1 MSKKRHK
8 NRQDLS
14 GRSNANNNTNPAN
27 NNRQQQMN
35 FTNPFGIN
43 PNQLLSMFGN
53 IDMNQINS
61 MLQSMGTEGFDFN
74 NFNLGSIQNLMNGM
88 VRMPNN
94 QQNNQNFQQSQAN
107 RTKNMQK
114 ENVNSGKSDSH
125 QNIDSYSY
133 DDDDD
138 NIQMLNSLRNIVG
151 ENRREFI
158 DKIIKLYNEGA
169 FED

>member
-8 NRQDLS
+8 NRQEGS
-14 GRSNANNNTNPAN
+14 RSNNNINN

-35 FTNPFGIN
+35 YNNPFGIN

-61 MLQSMGTEGFDFN
+61 MLQSMGADGFDFN

-88 VRMPNN
+88 GRNPVQ
-94 QQNNQNFQQSQAN
+94 QQNLQNNVQGQQNTQRN
-107 RTKNMQK
+107 
-114 ENVNSGKSDSH
+114 
-125 QNIDSYSY
+125 NIGDE
-133 DDDDD
+133 DD
-138 NIQMLNSLRNIVG
+138 NIQLLNSFRNIVG
-151 ENRREFI
+151 EEKKDFI
-158 DKIIKLYNEGA
+158 DKIIKLYNDGA

>member
-1 MSKKRHK
+1 MSRKRHK
-8 NRQDLS
+8 NRQEVS
-14 GRSNANNNTNPAN
+14 STNNTTNN

-35 FTNPFGIN
+35 YNTPFGIN

-88 VRMPNN
+88 GRNQGKQQGQVNN
-94 QQNNQNFQQSQAN
+94 KQGQMNTQKSNINTSQ
-107 RTKNMQK
+107 KVSLDDI
-114 ENVNSGKSDSH
+114 EDSF
-125 QNIDSYSY
+125 
-133 DDDDD
+133 DDD
-138 NIQMLNSLRNIVG
+138 NIQLLHSFRNIVG
-151 ENRREFI
+151 EEKKEFI

>member
-8 NRQDLS
+8 NRQEVS
-14 GRSNANNNTNPAN
+14 STSNNNNN

-35 FTNPFGIN
+35 YNNPFGIN

-61 MLQSMGTEGFDFN
+61 MLQSMGADGFDFN
-74 NFNLGSIQNLMNGM
+74 NFNLGSLQNLMNGM
-88 VRMPNN
+88 GRNTAQ
-94 QQNNQNFQQSQAN
+94 QQNPQNNGQGQQNTQRNNTGMSQKQTFDDFN
-107 RTKNMQK
+107 
-114 ENVNSGKSDSH
+114 EL
-125 QNIDSYSY
+125 

-138 NIQMLNSLRNIVG
+138 NIQLLNSFRNIVG
-151 ENRREFI
+151 EEKKDFI
-158 DKIIKLYNEGA
+158 DKIIKLYNDGA

>member
-8 NRQDLS
+8 NRKEV
-14 GRSNANNNTNPAN
+14 SNTNNTKN
-27 NNRQQQMN
+27 NFNRQQQMN
-35 FTNPFGIN
+35 YNNPFGIN

-61 MLQSMGTEGFDFN
+61 MLQSMGADGFDFN

-88 VRMPNN
+88 GRNNTQQQQN
-94 QQNNQNFQQSQAN
+94 QQNNNQWQTNNFGDNQKQNLDTLNNFDF
-107 RTKNMQK
+107 
-114 ENVNSGKSDSH
+114 E
-125 QNIDSYSY
+125 
-133 DDDDD
+133 DD
-138 NIQMLNSLRNIVG
+138 NIQLLNSFRNIVG
-151 ENRREFI
+151 EEKKEFI

>member
-1 MSKKRHK
+1 MSKKRHR
-8 NRQDLS
+8 NRQEVS
-14 GRSNANNNTNPAN
+14 STNNNNN

-35 FTNPFGIN
+35 YNNPFGIN

-61 MLQSMGTEGFDFN
+61 MLQSMGADGFDFN

-88 VRMPNN
+88 GRNQGQQSNRPNN
-94 QQNNQNFQQSQAN
+94 NQGQKNNAEVNHKQSFDGL
-107 RTKNMQK
+107 K
-114 ENVNSGKSDSH
+114 DL
-125 QNIDSYSY
+125 
-133 DDDDD
+133 DDEDD
-138 NIQMLNSLRNIVG
+138 NIQLLNSFRNIVG
-151 ENRREFI
+151 EDKRAFI

>member
-8 NRQDLS
+8 NRQEVS
-14 GRSNANNNTNPAN
+14 STSNNNNN

-35 FTNPFGIN
+35 YNNPFGIN

-61 MLQSMGTEGFDFN
+61 MLQSMGADGFDFN

-88 VRMPNN
+88 GRNLG
-94 QQNNQNFQQSQAN
+94 QQQNFQNNGQGQQN
-107 RTKNMQK
+107 TQRN
-114 ENVNSGKSDSH
+114 NSEMNHK
-125 QNIDSYSY
+125 QNF
-133 DDDDD
+133 DDFNDEDD
-138 NIQMLNSLRNIVG
+138 NIQLLNSFRNIVG
-151 ENRREFI
+151 EEKKDFI
-158 DKIIKLYNEGA
+158 DKIIKLYNDGA

>member
-1 MSKKRHK
+1 MSRKRHK
-8 NRQDLS
+8 NRQEVS
-14 GRSNANNNTNPAN
+14 STNNNSNTTTNN

-35 FTNPFGIN
+35 YNTPFGIN

-88 VRMPNN
+88 
-94 QQNNQNFQQSQAN
+94 
-107 RTKNMQK
+107 
-114 ENVNSGKSDSH
+114 GKSQGQQQGQQQGQVNNKQGQTNTQKNNINTSEKRSFDDIGDSF
-125 QNIDSYSY
+125 
-133 DDDDD
+133 DDDD
-138 NIQMLNSLRNIVG
+138 NIQLLHSFRNIVG
-151 ENRREFI
+151 DEKKEFI

>member
-8 NRQDLS
+8 NRQEVS
-14 GRSNANNNTNPAN
+14 STNNNTTT

-35 FTNPFGIN
+35 YNNPFGIN

-61 MLQSMGTEGFDFN
+61 MLQSMGADGFDFN

-88 VRMPNN
+88 GRNTGQQQNLQNN
-94 QQNNQNFQQSQAN
+94 GQGQQNNQRNNKEMNQKQNF
-107 RTKNMQK
+107 
-114 ENVNSGKSDSH
+114 
-125 QNIDSYSY
+125 
-133 DDDDD
+133 DDFNDLGNEDD
-138 NIQMLNSLRNIVG
+138 NIQLLNSFRNIVG
-151 ENRREFI
+151 EEKKDFI
-158 DKIIKLYNEGA
+158 DKIIKLYNDGA

>member
-8 NRQDLS
+8 NRQDVS
-14 GRSNANNNTNPAN
+14 RTNNNTN

-35 FTNPFGIN
+35 YNNPFGIN

-61 MLQSMGTEGFDFN
+61 MLQSMGADGFDFN
-74 NFNLGSIQNLMNGM
+74 NFNFGSIQNLMNGM
-88 VRMPNN
+88 GRNQGQHQN
-94 QQNNQNFQQSQAN
+94 QQNNKQSQI
-107 RTKNMQK
+107 NMQGNNMGVDRK
-114 ENVNSGKSDSH
+114 QSFDGFKGL
-125 QNIDSYSY
+125 
-133 DDDDD
+133 DDEDD
-138 NIQMLNSLRNIVG
+138 NIQLLHSFRSIVG
-151 ENRREFI
+151 EDKKDFI